1 VVGHHLRLAVGERL
15 DVTLTSDEIAAVINA
30 ARKFWRCAVRVQITA
45 GYGCTVLEIFE
56 RDVTMPTVPLRR
68 ILL

>member
-1 VVGHHLRLAVGERL
+1 M
-15 DVTLTSDEIAAVINA
+15 TLTSDEIAAVIKA

-45 GYGCTVLEIFE
+45 AQKCTVLEIFE
-56 RDVTMPTVPLRR
+56 RDVIMPTVPLRR

>member
-1 VVGHHLRLAVGERL
+1 M
-15 DVTLTSDEIAAVINA
+15 TLTSDEIAAVINA